1 MVEDWISQA
10 NARQRRGRAGRV
22 KPGICFCLY
31 TRNRFEKLM
40 RPFQVLSARK
50 KKGFKGVYL
59 VLFTPIL
66 LIKGL
71 LYHLFFSKVPEML
84 RMPLVELCLQIKLL
98 ALGYVKPLLSEVSN
112 TIF

>member
-22 KPGICFCLY
+22 KPGICFSLY
-31 TRNRFEKLM
+31 TRYRFETLM

-50 KKGFKGVYL
+50 KGSKGAFVL

-71 LYHLFFSKVPEML
+71 F
-84 RMPLVELCLQIKLL
+84 
-98 ALGYVKPLLSEVSN
+98 
-112 TIF
+112 